1 MLDDLA
7 LTTLDKLCLSSSNVL
22 GASSLVCGKGPAV
35 CFLLPC
41 RVDKSGVTGWF
52 IFAADL
58 GLHISGEGSLV
69 ANHGLTFSPGGDA
82 KRKEDN
88 SGFKTA

>member
-35 CFLLPC
+35 C